1 MSHHQVYFED
11 VNEGD
16 EIPAITQKISKKD
29 LVIYAVTAGD
39 LYELHYDKDTATAQG
54 FKDVIVHG
62 RLKSALLARAVTEWM
77 GEDGKVTKLTC
88 NNRGADFPGDDFTVK
103 GTVTGKKQENGE
115 NLVALDVWGENP
127 EGKKTTFGTAEADL
141 PSKG

>member
-1 MSHHQVYFED
+1 MPEHQVFFEE

-16 EIPAITQKISKKD
+16 EITPLKQKISKKD

-62 RLKSALLARAVTEWM
+62 RLKSALLARAVTDWM
-77 GEDGKVTKLTC
+77 GNDGKVTKLTC
-88 NNRGADFPGDDFTVK
+88 NNRGADFPGDEFAVK
-103 GTVTGKKQENGE
+103 GTVTGKKHENGE
-115 NLVALDVWGENP
+115 NLVELEIWGENP
-127 EGKKTTFGTAEADL
+127 EGKKTTFGTAVASL

>member
-1 MSHHQVYFED
+1 MSQQIYFED
-11 VNEGD
+11 INEGD
-16 EIPAITQKISKKD
+16 EIPALTKHLTKKN

-62 RLKSALLARAVTEWM
+62 RLKSALLAQAVSDWI
-77 GEDGKVTKLTC
+77 GDDGKVRKLTC
-88 NNRGADFPGDDFTVK
+88 NNRGADYPGDDFTVK
-103 GTVTGKKQENGE
+103 GKVTKKSQDGGE
-115 NLVALDVWGENP
+115 NLVELDLWGENP
-127 EGKKTTFGTAEADL
+127 AGDKTTFGTAVAVL